1 MSSTNKN
8 DEQQL
13 AIVGGQSKISGS
25 FQGGDFL
32 IVEGEFTGLIQCREL
47 VITRKGKIEAWVE
60 AENME
65 AWGNVGGFSRVKK
78 AVCRKTSR
86 IEGCIMGGGIAL
98 EPGAI
103 IGGALAFEKAEDVE
117 NEGKESS

>member
-1 MSSTNKN
+1 MSSTKN
-8 DEQQL
+8 EEQQL

-47 VITRKGKIEAWVE
+47 VVTRKGKIEAWVE
-60 AENME
+60 VENME
-65 AWGNVGGFSRVKK
+65 VWGEVNGFSRVKK
-78 AVCRKTSR
+78 VICRKTSR
-86 IEGCIMGGGIAL
+86 IGSCIMGGGIAL
-98 EPGAI
+98 EPGVVI
-103 IGGALAFEKAEDVE
+103 EGALAFEKAEDVE

>member
-1 MSSTNKN
+1 MSSTKN
-8 DEQQL
+8 EEQQL

-47 VITRKGKIEAWVE
+47 VVTRKGKIEAWVE
-60 AENME
+60 VENME
-65 AWGNVGGFSRVKK
+65 TWGSIGGFSRVKK

-86 IEGCIMGGGIAL
+86 IGGCIMGGGIAL

-103 IGGALAFEKAEDVE
+103 IEGSLAFEKVEDVE
-117 NEGKESS
+117 NERKESS